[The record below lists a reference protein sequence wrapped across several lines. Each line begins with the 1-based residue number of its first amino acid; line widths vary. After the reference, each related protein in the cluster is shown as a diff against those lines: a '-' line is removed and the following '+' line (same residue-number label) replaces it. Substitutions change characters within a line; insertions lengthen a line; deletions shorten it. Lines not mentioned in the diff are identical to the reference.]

1 MFRSLVLISVVRY
14 SSTAW
19 FSASNDAD
27 EDAAAEP
34 AQSLESLISDLRAE
48 VRTLRLEQEDLR
60 RRLDGCACS
69 HIADS
74 TWNHTGASVE
84 DEEVQVDVD
93 TSVDSEA
100 EAETEQLASG
110 ETGGIVH
117 IDVGNTDW
125 LKEVLFGGRPW
136 VIYCDD
142 KSSKKRVPP
151 PAVFQES
158 AVQLKGMATFG
169 TLDCW
174 ERTSSGKTLAHR
186 FDFPAPPVM
195 FAVANGDFPKVVD
208 LEGLAKP
215 WQLRRKVLSHLA
227 ATVTR
232 IDKPETFKSV
242 CSSRRACL
250 IVGFKTA
257 PMLAE
262 TLGLIQPLLE
272 EHRGVRAVSVDT
284 SVWKVKLDDKL
295 AATKPKKKD
304 GQRERSDMLCVARS
318 SGKQSRG
325 AFFRYSGDAAP
336 TSEDLEVFLD
346 RCAKGKNLVPMSG
359 IPQISLRPPDQP
371 KGYYPPP
378 SSTASSTA
386 SGKSESSKAKG
397 KGKATS
403 PRTAKRPMP
412 RYSSASGPR
421 SRASPRGRKPNRKQD
436 HFGSRDSL
444 EQSQEPL
451 FTTVEDGS
459 DDTDEI
465 QEESLSSDDADEE
478 VEL

>member
-1 MFRSLVLISVVRY
+1 MFLHALVFISTWRY
-14 SSTAW
+14 SCLAW
-19 FSASNDAD
+19 FSSSADSDGSDSN
-27 EDAAAEP
+27 P
-34 AQSLESLISDLRAE
+34 IPNTAQSLEALVSDLQTE
-48 VRTLRLEQEDLR
+48 VQSLRLEHKELR

-69 HIADS
+69 HSADLR
-74 TWNHTGASVE
+74 NGE
-84 DEEVQVDVD
+84 DEDAQVDI
-93 TSVDSEA
+93 EA
-100 EAETEQLASG
+100 SANIDAEIDQKASD
-110 ETGGIVH
+110 ETGGIVN

-142 KSSKKRVPP
+142 KSDKKRLPP

-174 ERTSSGKTLAHR
+174 ERTASGKTVAHR
-186 FDFPAPPVM
+186 FDFPGPPVM
-195 FAVANGDFPKVVD
+195 FAVANGDAPKVVD

-215 WQLRRKVLSHLA
+215 WQLRRKVQSHLVA
-227 ATVTR
+227 SVTR
-232 IDKPETFKSV
+232 IDKTETFKSV

-250 IVGFKTA
+250 IIGFKTA
-257 PMLAE
+257 PMLAD
-262 TLGLIQPLLE
+262 TLGLIQPLLD

-284 SVWKVKLDDKL
+284 SVWKIKLDAKM
-295 AATKPKKKD
+295 ATTKPKKKE
-304 GQRERSDMLCVARS
+304 GEKERSNMLCIARS

-325 AFFRYSGDAAP
+325 AFFRYTGEAAP
-336 TSEDLEVFLD
+336 TAEDVEVFLD
-346 RCAKGKNLVPMSG
+346 RCATGKNLVPMSAT
-359 IPQISLRPPDQP
+359 PQISLRPPDQP

-378 SSTASSTA
+378 SSTASSTP

-397 KGKATS
+397 KGKAQPTK
-403 PRTAKRPMP
+403 TARRPIP
-412 RYSSASGPR
+412 RYSSSSGQR
-421 SRASPRGRKPNRKQD
+421 SRASPKSGKTNRKQD

-459 DDTDEI
+459 DDTDDM
-465 QEESLSSDDADEE
+465 QEDDSSNDEAEEE